1 MRYTIT
7 LLATFLIAGLAP
19 VTGQETAKERAAN
32 LRTQLIQVQT
42 QQEELQTRLRQL
54 EEDMKP
60 ENIEKTLAG
69 VGSTHPEDLREQRR
83 RQLEIEKTS
92 VQSRLNILSASRTRL
107 ETRLAQAD
115 NDAYLESAGVSS
127 GGTRQPAAPRHSR
140 HRNSSQAGA
149 QPGTTNSATVP
160 TARRR
165 ARRPPGKRSKS
176 RRLRRPGSKA
186 SSTLSA
192 NFGVR
197 RLVAAFVNV

>member
-7 LLATFLIAGLAP
+7 LLATFLIAGLAMSA
-19 VTGQETAKERAAN
+19 VTSVTAQETAKERAAN
-32 LRTQLIQVQT
+32 LRAQLTQVQA

-69 VGSTHPEDLREQRR
+69 VGSTHPEDLRAQRR

-127 GGTRQPAAPRHSR
+127 GGMRQPAAPRHSR
-140 HRNSSQAGA
+140 NRNSSQAGA

-165 ARRPPGKRSKS
+165 ARRPPGKRSKP
-176 RRLRRPGSKA
+176 RRIRR
-186 SSTLSA
+186 
-192 NFGVR
+192 
-197 RLVAAFVNV
+197 AAQQLPQR

>member
-7 LLATFLIAGLAP
+7 LLVTFLIAATS

-32 LRTQLIQVQT
+32 LRAQLTQVQT
-42 QQEELQTRLRQL
+42 QQEELQIRLRQL

-92 VQSRLNILSASRTRL
+92 VQSRLNILDTSRTRL

-115 NDAYLESAGVSS
+115 NDAYHESAGVSA
-127 GGTRQPAAPRHSR
+127 GATRQPSASGRSPSR
-140 HRNSSQAGA
+140 NNSQAGA
-149 QPGTTNSATVP
+149 PPGTTNATNVP
-160 TARRR
+160 NRRRR
-165 ARRPPGKRSKS
+165 ARRSAGKRSKP
-176 RRLRRPGSKA
+176 RRIRRPA
-186 SSTLSA
+186 QQLHQ
-192 NFGVR
+192 R
-197 RLVAAFVNV
+197 